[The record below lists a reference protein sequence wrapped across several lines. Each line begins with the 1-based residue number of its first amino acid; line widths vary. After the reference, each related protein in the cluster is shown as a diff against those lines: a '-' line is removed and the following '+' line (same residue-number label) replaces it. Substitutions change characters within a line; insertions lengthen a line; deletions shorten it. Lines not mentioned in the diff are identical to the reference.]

1 MKKILVKII
10 TILGLSLICFGN
22 IYAAKGGNTY
32 LEQIQDTKRDLNVG
46 ANENELLLN
55 IAISIINILFIIS
68 IVYFFIIAIK
78 LIANP
83 DSDQESG
90 NFKKGILWTSL
101 GLMVIQMARVFV
113 NSLYINKKV
122 QEGTIGSGDGL
133 ANMANNLLN
142 NIIKPLTDLLETGA
156 SFLFIMIAIFAFY
169 KLVTSNGDDGAAKSG
184 KMMVAY
190 AIIGF
195 IIIKV
200 SATLVKAVYGECT
213 TGALGIIINSTCNH
227 TANISGVGAIITNII
242 NWLNSFIGVGV
253 IIMVIYAGLQIIFSK
268 GDEDKISSGKK
279 SITYILIGIGIL
291 VMNYLILTFFLK
303 V

>member
-10 TILGLSLICFGN
+10 NILWLSLICFWN
-22 IYAAKGGNTY
+22 IYAAKWGNTY
-32 LEQIQDTKRDLNVG
+32 LEQIQDTKRDLNVW

-90 NFKKGILWTSL
+90 NFKKWILWTSL
-101 GLMVIQMARVFV
+101 WLMVIQMARVFV

-122 QEGTIGSGDGL
+122 QEWTIGSGDGL

-142 NIIKPLTDLLETGA
+142 NIIKPLTDLLETWA

-169 KLVTSNGDDGAAKSG
+169 KLVTSNWDDWAAKSG

-190 AIIGF
+190 AIIWF

-200 SATLVKAVYGECT
+200 SATLVKAVYWECT
-213 TGALGIIINSTCNH
+213 TWALWIIINSTCNH
-227 TANISGVGAIITNII
+227 TANISWVWAIITNII
-242 NWLNSFIGVGV
+242 NWLNSFIWVWV
-253 IIMVIYAGLQIIFSK
+253 IIMVIYAWLQIIFSK
-268 GDEDKISSGKK
+268 WDEDKISSWKK
-279 SITYILIGIGIL
+279 SITYILIWIWIL